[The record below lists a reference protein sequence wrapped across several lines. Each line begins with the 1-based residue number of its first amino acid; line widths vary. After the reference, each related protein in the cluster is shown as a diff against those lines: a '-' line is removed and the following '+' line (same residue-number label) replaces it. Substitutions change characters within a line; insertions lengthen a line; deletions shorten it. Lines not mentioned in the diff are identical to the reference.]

1 MIWISYF
8 ILASLLTC
16 YLKVGGSVL
25 NDEPSFGFDLHYAA
39 TLHVDEFVVSL
50 QTKNASRD
58 ISCTFGQHFISEM
71 KILPQDSDFARMEQ
85 AIKSRI
91 ALESGLFLRYSFVE
105 KVFEVVRHF
114 FQGIGMVVER
124 TMSSNVQFVDQWAM
138 FGRSRINDSRKGLL
152 LAPMEL
158 SPIFRVGQWH
168 NFSKGGNVSVRIE
181 AEGTIKETA
190 LDYYDTE
197 AFQDEEA
204 LHVADL
210 QSQSNHTVFGSEGL
224 PRAAMY
230 RWKEFEA
237 ARALNDWNPDGIIL
251 TSFEEKDGSKMPSKH
266 HNYAGADEDEFYPTV
281 TAANA
286 PEFIGQEKWQGNG
299 KQGKESAAR
308 AKVAAQQS
316 ATPRGKGG
324 KGNGGGG
331 GGWKA
336 RSGGAAAVE
345 SDELMIEELK
355 SQLLEQKAAATEAR
369 LKLLE
374 SQAAAKSQGWGL

>member
-1 MIWISYF
+1 MF
-8 ILASLLTC
+8 
-16 YLKVGGSVL
+16 
-25 NDEPSFGFDLHYAA
+25 
-39 TLHVDEFVVSL
+39 
-50 QTKNASRD
+50 
-58 ISCTFGQHFISEM
+58 
-71 KILPQDSDFARMEQ
+71 
-85 AIKSRI
+85 
-91 ALESGLFLRYSFVE
+91 
-105 KVFEVVRHF
+105 
-114 FQGIGMVVER
+114 
-124 TMSSNVQFVDQWAM
+124 SNVQFVDQWAI

-152 LAPMEL
+152 LAPMGL

-168 NFSKGGNVSVRIE
+168 NFSEGGKVSVRIG
-181 AEGTIKETA
+181 AEGTVKETA
-190 LDYYDTE
+190 LDSYDSE
-197 AFQDEEA
+197 AFQDEEV

-224 PRAAMY
+224 PRAAIY
-230 RWKEFEA
+230 RWAEFKA
-237 ARALNDWNPDGIIL
+237 ARALNDWKPDGIIL
-251 TSFEEKDGSKMPSKH
+251 TSFEEKDGSKMPSKQENH
-266 HNYAGADEDEFYPTV
+266 AGADEDEFYPTV

-316 ATPRGKGG
+316 ATPRAKGG

-345 SDELMIEELK
+345 SDETTIEELK
-355 SQLLEQKAAATEAR
+355 SQLMEQKAAATDAR
-369 LKLLE
+369 FKLLE